1 MHTYLDVRAVG
12 DLPMVKHAPFSFP
25 SPLYA
30 ISDTLGRSELS
41 YIDLAQKI
49 CAGGAKV
56 LQLRFKNQKD
66 HAVREFLHIAR
77 KVHTICQRSGCV
89 LIINDR
95 ADIALAVDADGVHVG
110 QEDLPLAAVRQVL
123 GPHKIIGV
131 STHDLAQ
138 AREAQRSG
146 ADYIG
151 FGPLFGT
158 QTKATGYTARGL
170 DQLQTIRAQVEVPIV
185 AIGGINAQRAPA
197 ALDAGANAVAMISD
211 IVLAAQITHKVQT
224 TLEELSP

>member
-1 MHTYLDVRAVG
+1 
-12 DLPMVKHAPFSFP
+12 
-25 SPLYA
+25 
-30 ISDTLGRSELS
+30 
-41 YIDLAQKI
+41 
-49 CAGGAKV
+49 
-56 LQLRFKNQKD
+56 
-66 HAVREFLHIAR
+66 
-77 KVHTICQRSGCV
+77 V